1 MSSTINKILQSYCL
15 DNSSINKRDI
25 EYCLLDIIGKTKTF
39 LIRTPEYKISPYELK
54 CFKRSIELLNNGVP
68 LAYIIGNQDFYGYN
82 YLVDSNVLIPRA
94 ETEII
99 IPEVLKQG
107 DLLFKKNKKLKLVD
121 AGTGSG
127 CIGLTIARER
137 PYWDV
142 VLIDN
147 SFESI
152 KTLNKN
158 YNKRIYNNCT
168 IIVSNWLKGL
178 KKNIAD
184 IIISNPPY
192 IEYNS
197 KYLDENVFKY
207 EPHNA
212 LFAHDKGLKDIK
224 ILISQSKSILTK
236 KGILF
241 IENGFNQ
248 SREIVKLLKQ
258 NYYEDIDIILDY
270 NGIKRFTVSRN
281 S

>member
-1 MSSTINKILQSYCL
+1 MSSTINKILHSYYS

-25 EYCLLDIIGKTKTF
+25 ENCLLDIIGKTKTF
-39 LIRTPEYKISPYELK
+39 LITTPEYEISKHEMECFNKSIKLLK
-54 CFKRSIELLNNGVP
+54 DGVP

-82 YLVDSNVLIPRA
+82 YLVDSNVLIPRV

-137 PYWDV
+137 PNWDI

-152 KTLNKN
+152 KTLKKN
-158 YNKRIYNNCT
+158 YNKRIHNNCK
-168 IIVSNWLKGL
+168 IVVSNWLTGL

-192 IEYNS
+192 IEHKS
-197 KYLDENVFKY
+197 KYLDENVFKH

-212 LFAHDKGLKDIK
+212 LFAHDRGLKDIK

-241 IENGFNQ
+241 IENGFDQ

-281 S
+281 L

>member
-1 MSSTINKILQSYCL
+1 MSSTINKILQSSCL

-25 EYCLLDIIGKTKTF
+25 ENCLLDIIGKTKTF

-68 LAYIIGNQDFYGYN
+68 LAYIIGNQDFYGYK
-82 YLVDSNVLIPRA
+82 YFVDSNVLIPRT

-107 DLLFKKNKKLKLVD
+107 DLLYKKNKKLKLID

-137 PYWDV
+137 PDWDI

-147 SFESI
+147 SLESI
-152 KTLNKN
+152 KTLQKN
-158 YNKRIYNNCT
+158 YNNRLHDNCRIV
-168 IIVSNWLKGL
+168 ISNWLRGL

-192 IEYNS
+192 IEYKS
-197 KYLDENVFKY
+197 KYLDENVFKH
-207 EPHNA
+207 EPHYA
-212 LFAHDKGLKDIK
+212 LFAHEKGLQDIK
-224 ILISQSKSILTK
+224 ILISQSKSILMK

-241 IENGFNQ
+241 IENGFDQ